1 MIINI
6 NMSGI
11 DNIKVVFLLCG
22 TWRIQVLILVKFHLK
37 LECSN
42 LQNTCFLLLTLLY
55 FRVNVKFFLDKP
67 QWLKEYSGSKL

>member
-11 DNIKVVFLLCG
+11 DNIKVVFLLAEHG
-22 TWRIQVLILVKFHLK
+22 GLQVLILVKFHLK

-42 LQNTCFLLLTLLY
+42 LTNTCFLY
-55 FRVNVKFFLDKP
+55 
-67 QWLKEYSGSKL
+67 